1 MKRIIGFLLV
11 IVSTAML
18 APSAHAADAYWT
30 YAPYLGASFGNFDY
44 QVDGQDKVSPK
55 IGMFRV
61 GVPLNPY
68 ISLEGRVG
76 TGLSTDVSEWFGGY
90 DLKIDS
96 FYGGYAK
103 ANLPLSPIVSLYGLA
118 GYSGIKL
125 RRKFV
130 FGDQTTTEDS
140 FSFGG
145 GLDVDLGRV
154 SRLNVEWGRF
164 LDVNKTNDRF
174 HADILSIGMVW
185 FLR

>member
-1 MKRIIGFLLV
+1 MKRTLGFLLL
-11 IVSTAML
+11 VSSATLL
-18 APSAHAADAYWT
+18 APSAHAAEGLGA

-44 QVDGQDKVSPK
+44 RVDGQDKVSPK

-61 GVPLNPY
+61 GVPLTPY
-68 ISLEGRVG
+68 FSLEGRIG
-76 TGLSTDVSEWFGGY
+76 TGLSTDFSEWFGGY

-103 ANLPLSPIVSLYGLA
+103 ANLPLSPIASIYALA

-125 RRKFV
+125 RRKFA
-130 FGDQTTTEDS
+130 FNDQTTTDDS

-145 GLDVDLGRV
+145 GVDVDLGRV
-154 SRLNVEWGRF
+154 TRLNVEWGRF
-164 LDVNKTNDRF
+164 LDVNKSNDRY
-174 HADILSIGMVW
+174 HADILSIGVVW

>member
-1 MKRIIGFLLV
+1 MLLAIGSTLV
-11 IVSTAML
+11 
-18 APSAHAADAYWT
+18 PAAYAAEGAGG

-61 GVPLNPY
+61 GVPLTPY
-68 ISLEGRVG
+68 FSLEGRVG
-76 TGLSTDVSEWFGGY
+76 TGISTDVSQWFGGY

-96 FYGGYAK
+96 FYGGYGK
-103 ANLPLSPIVSLYGLA
+103 VNLPLSSVASLYGLA
-118 GYSGIKL
+118 GWSGIKL
-125 RRKFV
+125 RRKFA
-130 FGDQTTTEDS
+130 FADQTTTEDS

-145 GLDVDLGRV
+145 GLDFDLGRTT
-154 SRLNVEWGRF
+154 RLNVEWGRF

-174 HADILSIGMVW
+174 HADILSIGVVW